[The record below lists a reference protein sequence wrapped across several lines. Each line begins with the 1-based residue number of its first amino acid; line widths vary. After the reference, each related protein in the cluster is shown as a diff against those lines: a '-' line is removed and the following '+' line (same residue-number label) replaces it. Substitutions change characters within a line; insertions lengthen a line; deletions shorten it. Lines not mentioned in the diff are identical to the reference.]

1 MEISLSINLTI
12 SVWQSSTLIN
22 RTENSNLNLNL
33 NGENENIQ
41 ISVFPEALGE
51 KSFLD
56 IVSCQ

>member
-33 NGENENIQ
+33 NGENIQ

>member
-22 RTENSNLNLNL
+22 RTENSNLNLN
-33 NGENENIQ
+33 GENIQ